1 MDKITEQFNGLRTT
15 LDKYREGDG
24 YITYTKVTAEQRKE
38 LSNQIDA
45 LSATLSKVPGLVLS

>member
-24 YITYTKVTAEQRKE
+24 YITNSLRLQVIAEGVETCAQFE
-38 LSNQIDA
+38 A
-45 LSATLSKVPGLVLS
+45 LNCAQLRLRP